1 MDIKSLKDKILQ
13 LAIQGKLVSQDEND
27 EPASVLLEKI
37 KAEKE
42 QLIKDKVIKKEKPL
56 PEISEEE
63 KVFDLPKG
71 WEWCRLGDIIKLISG
86 RDLNNSICNNE
97 GIGIPYIM
105 GASNMS
111 KDGLVIERWTE
122 SPTVIGLKNDI
133 IISVKGT
140 VGKLDIIDLE
150 KVHLS
155 RQVMSMRCYSG
166 LIFNKYILLYLQS
179 YIERIKEKSSGV
191 IPGISRDNLLQI
203 LVAVPPLE
211 EQKHIVKKVDEL
223 FELIDELDNNK
234 QELLENISNTRN
246 KVLRLAIQGK
256 LVEQCEDDEPASVL
270 LERIKEEK
278 EQLIKDKVIK
288 KEKPLPEIT
297 EEEKIFNIPENWSVV
312 RLGSVINLISGQ
324 DFKPNQYND
333 CNKGIPYI
341 TGASSL
347 SNNGV
352 IINRWTEE
360 PRSFARNGDVL
371 LVCKGSGYGTTVIC
385 DVDTAHIARQ
395 IMAIK
400 SSAFLNMHYVRYFLK
415 ANINYIKKSGQGLIP
430 GIDRKSIQEMIFP
443 LPPLKEQNR
452 IVDKVDSIMDY
463 LEKLQKEIELQEI
476 ILEDIM

>member
-1 MDIKSLKDKILQ
+1 MDIKLLKDKVIEYLIQNGNEEYFKEYSISDLLSRVKDPIIIEDHKEYKRVTIRTNNKGISIRDTKLGVDIGTKKQFLVKEGLFLLSKIDARNGAFGIVPMELNDAIITGNFWAYEVNKKLLDIRWFNLFVSSLSFIKICDKASSGTTNRKYLDEKKFLNFIISLPPIKEQKRIVAKIDEVFKLIDELDNNKKCLLDDITNIRSKILQ
-13 LAIQGKLVSQDEND
+13 LAIQGKLVKQCEND
-27 EPASVLLEKI
+27 EPANILLEK
-37 KAEKE
+37 
-42 QLIKDKVIKKEKPL
+42 
-56 PEISEEE
+56 
-63 KVFDLPKG
+63 
-71 WEWCRLGDIIKLISG
+71 
-86 RDLNNSICNNE
+86 
-97 GIGIPYIM
+97 
-105 GASNMS
+105 
-111 KDGLVIERWTE
+111 
-122 SPTVIGLKNDI
+122 
-133 IISVKGT
+133 
-140 VGKLDIIDLE
+140 
-150 KVHLS
+150 
-155 RQVMSMRCYSG
+155 
-166 LIFNKYILLYLQS
+166 
-179 YIERIKEKSSGV
+179 
-191 IPGISRDNLLQI
+191 
-203 LVAVPPLE
+203 
-211 EQKHIVKKVDEL
+211 
-223 FELIDELDNNK
+223 
-234 QELLENISNTRN
+234 
-246 KVLRLAIQGK
+246 
-256 LVEQCEDDEPASVL
+256 
-270 LERIKEEK
+270 IKEEK
-278 EQLIKDKVIK
+278 EQLIKNKIIK